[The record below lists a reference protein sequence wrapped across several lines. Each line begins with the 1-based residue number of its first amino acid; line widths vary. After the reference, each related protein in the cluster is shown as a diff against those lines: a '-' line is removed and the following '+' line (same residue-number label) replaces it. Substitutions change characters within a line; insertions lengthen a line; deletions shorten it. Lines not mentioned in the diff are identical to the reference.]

1 MALCAH
7 RGCSWADQF
16 TNHTFRAAGIG
27 AYLKNEGQL
36 EHAQFMAD
44 HTSPRK
50 SKLSDRRRQEA
61 TPDEVERI
69 IF

>member
-1 MALCAH
+1 
-7 RGCSWADQF
+7 
-16 TNHTFRAAGIG
+16 
-27 AYLKNEGQL
+27 
-36 EHAQFMAD
+36 MAD